1 MDNNKLMEALDN
13 ENNDDIMNF
22 TTKKIEE
29 MNLKILKE
37 LCLKKQ
43 TMVEYFKKLKGYKYV
58 DELGE
63 IKAGSYIKWI
73 PITDPEYL
81 PLNNCGIICSIKDGG
96 GVRDDSVVITCKNFM
111 HRHYTFKMD
120 ECLIFRKLTNQE
132 KIILCALDHLE
143 KGTRRAFVPTAFGEK
158 LLEEEEED
166 SEGSDE

>member
-43 TMVEYFKKLKGYKYV
+43 TTLEYFKKLKGYKYV
-58 DELGE
+58 DELTE
-63 IKAGSYIKWI
+63 IKCGSFIKWI
-73 PITDPEYL
+73 PITDPDYL
-81 PLNNCGIICSIKDGG
+81 PLNNCGIICSIKELSGG
-96 GVRDDSVVITCKNFM
+96 RDDEGGVVITCKNFM

-132 KIILCALDHLE
+132 KIILCALDHLD
-143 KGTRRAFVPTAFGEK
+143 TS
-158 LLEEEEED
+158 D
-166 SEGSDE
+166 SEGSEDEMKNKIKSCANL